1 MYGLENYPIA
11 VFFPRIVFFFT
22 YINLNYQIAGGG
34 GGFED
39 FFYIN
44 KFFWIYLQKHREKL
58 QHCQTWFAKNGTLC
72 LPAL

>member
-11 VFFPRIVFFFT
+11 GFFFPRIVFFT

-34 GGFED
+34 FED

-44 KFFWIYLQKHREKL
+44 KSLLDISPE
-58 QHCQTWFAKNGTLC
+58 T
-72 LPAL
+72 